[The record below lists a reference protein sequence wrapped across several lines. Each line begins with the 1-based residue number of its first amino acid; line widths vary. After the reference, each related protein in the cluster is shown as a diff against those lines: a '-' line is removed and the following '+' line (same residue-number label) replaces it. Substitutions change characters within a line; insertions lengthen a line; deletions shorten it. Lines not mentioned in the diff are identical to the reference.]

1 MSGDANTPSE
11 GPFVFDSTR
20 LDIVDGDGTRFYLD
34 IVVAANGTIVAFRIR
49 QEGTD
54 NEKWQGAYE

>member
-1 MSGDANTPSE
+1 MADANTPSE
-11 GPFVFDSTR
+11 GSFVFDSTR
-20 LDIVDGDGTRFYLD
+20 LDIVVLDGKPLYLD
-34 IVVAANGTIVAFRIR
+34 IIVAPDRTLVAFRIR